1 MFPSRAVKTVN
12 KDSGSYPSSRR
23 PRCGA
28 TKARI
33 ALKTPVAGP
42 ISQVTSHS
50 PARTRFFTVLSM
62 SLRNMNIAPRAFLG
76 FALIGALMLALGVF
90 ALTQMS
96 KIRVSG
102 DTIVQNSVPSIK
114 ALDEFTQL
122 TLRLRVLSYRLLT
135 NREPDVQ
142 QKTYELFEQRNQQ
155 IREAQ
160 ANYEKLISA
169 PDERTAYDQYAQLLN
184 QYRQLEERM
193 KTLSR
198 NNQIDQLQALLN
210 SEMLTNSDAINAA
223 INRLLEINNRQAEAL
238 NQGAAQQYSSA
249 FNWVVTLLVIATG
262 LTLLFAW
269 LLTNSITRPISS
281 ALDAA
286 EEIAKGNLTRPITVD
301 GSDEAGRL
309 LRAMATMQEK
319 LRDTLQRISGSA
331 TQLASAAEELNSVT
345 DESARGLTQQN
356 NEIEQA
362 ATAVNEMTSAVEE
375 VARNA
380 VSTSEASKNATT
392 SAGDGRD
399 LVQETV
405 SAIERMSGDVQSTAT
420 LIGNLAEES
429 RDIGKV
435 LDVIRG
441 LADQTNLLALNAA
454 IEAARAGEAGR
465 GFAVVADEV
474 RALAHRTQQSTSE
487 IERMIGSI
495 QSGTEQAV
503 DSMRNSTE
511 RAESTLNIARG
522 AGMSLDTI
530 NSAIVEI
537 NERNLVIAS
546 AAEEQAQV
554 AREVD
559 RNLVNIRD
567 LSVQSATG
575 ANQTSAA
582 SNELSRLAV
591 DLNSM
596 VGRFSL

>member
-1 MFPSRAVKTVN
+1 
-12 KDSGSYPSSRR
+12 
-23 PRCGA
+23 
-28 TKARI
+28 
-33 ALKTPVAGP
+33 
-42 ISQVTSHS
+42 
-50 PARTRFFTVLSM
+50 M

-76 FALIGALMLALGVF
+76 FALIGGLMLVLGVF
-90 ALTQMS
+90 ALNQMS
-96 KIRVSG
+96 KIRSAG
-102 DTIVQNSVPSIK
+102 EDIASMSVPSIK
-114 ALDEFTQL
+114 SLDEFTQL
-122 TLRLRVLSYRLLT
+122 TLRLRVLSYRLLV

-142 QKTYELFEQRNQQ
+142 QKTFELFDLRNQQ
-155 IREAQ
+155 IRDAQ
-160 ANYEKLISA
+160 KVYEPLIEG
-169 PDERTAYDQYAQLLN
+169 PQERAAYDQYVQLLA
-184 QYRQLEERM
+184 QYRQLEDRM

-198 NNQIDQLQALLN
+198 NNQVDELRTMLN
-210 SEMLTNSDAINAA
+210 SELLSNSEAVNAA
-223 INRLLEINNRQAEAL
+223 LAKLLEINTQQIEVTDTRAGE
-238 NQGAAQQYSSA
+238 QYSTSL
-249 FNWVVTLLVIATG
+249 NLVITLLVIASG

-269 LLTNSITRPISS
+269 LLTNSITKPIAN
-281 ALDAA
+281 ALSAA
-286 EEIAKGNLTRPITVD
+286 EEIAEGNLTRPIHVD
-301 GSDEAGRL
+301 GDDEAGRL
-309 LRAMATMQEK
+309 LLAMSKMQEK

-405 SAIERMSGDVQSTAT
+405 SAIERMSADVQSTAT
-420 LIGNLAEES
+420 LIGDLANES

-495 QSGTEQAV
+495 QSGTEHAV
-503 DSMRNSTE
+503 NSMRNSTE

-522 AGMSLDTI
+522 AGLSLDTI

-582 SNELSRLAV
+582 SNELSRLAL
-591 DLNSM
+591 DLNNM

>member
-1 MFPSRAVKTVN
+1 
-12 KDSGSYPSSRR
+12 
-23 PRCGA
+23 
-28 TKARI
+28 
-33 ALKTPVAGP
+33 
-42 ISQVTSHS
+42 
-50 PARTRFFTVLSM
+50 M

-76 FALIGALMLALGVF
+76 FAFIGALMLFLGVF
-90 ALTQMS
+90 ALNQMS
-96 KIRVSG
+96 KIRGATEDITLS
-102 DTIVQNSVPSIK
+102 SVPSIR

-135 NREPDVQ
+135 NREPEVQ
-142 QKTYELFEQRNQQ
+142 QKTLEAFELRNQQ
-155 IREAQ
+155 IRTAQ
-160 ANYEKLISA
+160 GIYEKLIESRE
-169 PDERTAYDQYAQLLN
+169 ERAAYDEYVRLLGQYHQI
-184 QYRQLEERM
+184 EERM
-193 KTLSR
+193 KSLSR
-198 NNQIDQLQALLN
+198 ANQVEELRRLLN
-210 SEMLTNSDAINAA
+210 TDLLSNSEQVNAVLT
-223 INRLLEINNRQAEAL
+223 RLLDINNEMAL
-238 NQGAAQQYSSA
+238 ATNKEVEDQYDMA
-249 FNWVVTLLVIATG
+249 FNMVVSLLVIATL

-269 LLTNSITRPISS
+269 LLTRSITVPISQ
-281 ALDAA
+281 ALEAA
-286 EEIAKGNLTRPITVD
+286 EEVAEGNLTRPIKVD
-301 GSDEAGRL
+301 GNDEAGRL
-309 LRAMATMQEK
+309 LAAMAKMQDK
-319 LRDTLQRISGSA
+319 LRDTLQRIAGSA
-331 TQLASAAEELNSVT
+331 TQLASAAEELNAVT

-380 VSTSEASKNATT
+380 VSTSEASRNATL

-405 SAIERMSGDVQSTAT
+405 SAIERMSGDVQATAT
-420 LIGNLAEES
+420 LIGDLANES

-495 QSGTEQAV
+495 QAGTEHAV

-511 RAESTLNIARG
+511 RAESTLNIAKG

-530 NSAIVEI
+530 NTAIVEI

-575 ANQTSAA
+575 ASQTSAA
-582 SNELSRLAV
+582 SSELSRLAV
-591 DLNSM
+591 DLNGM
-596 VGRFSL
+596 VGRFRL

>member
-1 MFPSRAVKTVN
+1 
-12 KDSGSYPSSRR
+12 
-23 PRCGA
+23 
-28 TKARI
+28 
-33 ALKTPVAGP
+33 
-42 ISQVTSHS
+42 
-50 PARTRFFTVLSM
+50 M
-62 SLRNMNIAPRAFLG
+62 SLRNMNIAPRAFTG
-76 FALIGALMLALGVF
+76 FALIGGLMLILGVF
-90 ALTQMS
+90 ALNQMS
-96 KIRVSG
+96 KIRAAG
-102 DTIVQNSVPSIK
+102 EDIATASVPSIK

-122 TLRLRVLSYRLLT
+122 TLRLRVLSYRLLI

-142 QKTYELFEQRNQQ
+142 QKTIELFDLRNRQIADAQR
-155 IREAQ
+155 A
-160 ANYEKLISA
+160 YEPLIEG
-169 PDERTAYDQYAQLLN
+169 PQERAAYDQYVQLLA

-198 NNQIDQLQALLN
+198 NNQIAELQQMLN
-210 SEMLTNSDAINAA
+210 SDLLSNSEAVNTALA
-223 INRLLEINNRQAEAL
+223 RLLEINTQQIAETD
-238 NQGAAQQYSSA
+238 QGAKDQYSLS
-249 FNWVVTLLVIATG
+249 FDLVVTLLVIASG

-269 LLTNSITRPISS
+269 LLTVSITKPISK
-281 ALDAA
+281 ALEAA
-286 EEIAKGNLTRPITVD
+286 ETIAEGNLTQPIHVD
-301 GSDEAGRL
+301 GEDEAGRL
-309 LRAMATMQEK
+309 LAAMAKMQSK

-405 SAIERMSGDVQSTAT
+405 SAIERMSADVQSTAS
-420 LIGNLAEES
+420 LIGDLANES

-495 QSGTEQAV
+495 QSGTEHAV

-546 AAEEQAQV
+546 ASEEQAQV
-554 AREVD
+554 SREVD

-567 LSVQSATG
+567 LATQSAAG

-582 SNELSRLAV
+582 THELSRLAV
-591 DLNSM
+591 DLNAM
-596 VGRFSL
+596 VARFVI

>member
-1 MFPSRAVKTVN
+1 
-12 KDSGSYPSSRR
+12 
-23 PRCGA
+23 
-28 TKARI
+28 
-33 ALKTPVAGP
+33 
-42 ISQVTSHS
+42 
-50 PARTRFFTVLSM
+50 M

-76 FALIGALMLALGVF
+76 FAMIGGLMLVLGVF
-90 ALTQMS
+90 ALNQMS
-96 KIRVSG
+96 KIRAAGEDIASA
-102 DTIVQNSVPSIK
+102 SVPSVKSI
-114 ALDEFTQL
+114 DEFTQL

-142 QKTYELFEQRNQQ
+142 QKTFELFETRNQQ
-155 IREAQ
+155 IRDTQ
-160 ANYEKLISA
+160 KIYEPLING
-169 PDERTAYDQYAQLLN
+169 PVERAAYDQYLQLLG
-184 QYRQLEERM
+184 QYRQLEDQM
-193 KTLSR
+193 KSLSR
-198 NNQIDQLQALLN
+198 NNQVEELRKMLNTELLAN
-210 SEMLTNSDAINAA
+210 SEAVNTALAK
-223 INRLLEINNRQAEAL
+223 LLEINTQQIAETS
-238 NQGAAQQYSSA
+238 QEAADQYSSA
-249 FNWVVTLLVIATG
+249 FNLVVALLVLASG

-269 LLTNSITRPISS
+269 LLTNSITKPIAN
-281 ALDAA
+281 ALSAA
-286 EEIAKGNLTRPITVD
+286 EAIAEGNLTRPITVD
-301 GSDEAGRL
+301 GEDEAGRL
-309 LRAMATMQEK
+309 LLAMSKMQEK

-405 SAIERMSGDVQSTAT
+405 SAIERMSADVQSTAT
-420 LIGNLAEES
+420 LIGDLANES

-495 QSGTEQAV
+495 QSGTEHAV
-503 DSMRNSTE
+503 NSMRNSTE

-522 AGMSLDTI
+522 AGLSLDTI
-530 NSAIVEI
+530 NTAIVEI

-575 ANQTSAA
+575 ASQTSAA

-591 DLNSM
+591 DLNGM